1 MQLFSSHTL
10 AQRQSMVVSAQLQQ
24 AIHLL
29 ALGNSDLAAFIEQQ
43 SEENP
48 FLELALPPRQPAETG
63 LALPMSR
70 ASGDDDWDRIGSLAA
85 DPGPSLYAHVS
96 AEIARLDL
104 SPAERAAASVFLDAL
119 EPSGWL
125 GQPLAALAQRAGLTE
140 VEAEALLARLQG
152 IEPAGLF
159 ARSLAECLRL
169 QARDQGI
176 LTPRFAAI
184 LDHLP
189 MLAQADLKG
198 LCRVCG
204 CTMDE
209 LRADLRLLRGLNP
222 KPGAVYETFIP
233 PQRAPDVIVT
243 RGADGWAVD
252 LNRSTLPRVV
262 IRADEARAMARSTPS
277 AREKAGAYVGERLAV
292 ARWLQRAVEHR
303 NQTILK
309 VAAEIMRRQTAFL
322 EQGAAHLKPMIL
334 REVADAVG
342 VHESTVSRVTTGML
356 VQTPQGTLPLK
367 SFFSTALAGAAGED
381 CGSAAA
387 VRHRIRQL
395 VQAEDPRHP
404 LSDDEIARIISGEG
418 TVLARRTVAKYRDM
432 LSIGSS
438 TQRRRQAALSGQA

>member
-1 MQLFSSHTL
+1 MQLYQSHTL

-29 ALGNSDLAAFIEQQ
+29 ALGNTDLATFIEQQ
-43 SEENP
+43 AEENP
-48 FLELALPPRQPAETG
+48 FVELALPPRGGAEPG
-63 LALPMSR
+63 LALPMVRR
-70 ASGDDDWDRIGSLAA
+70 ADDEEWDRIGSLAA
-85 DPGPSLYAHVS
+85 DPGPSLYAHVT

-104 SPAERAAASVFLDAL
+104 TAAERMGASVFLDAL

-125 GQPLAALAQRAGLTE
+125 GQPLAVLAQRAGLA
-140 VEAEALLARLQG
+140 EAEAEVLLARLQA

-159 ARSLAECLRL
+159 ARNLAECLRL
-169 QARDQGI
+169 QARERGI
-176 LTPRFAAI
+176 LTARFAMI

-189 MLAQADLKG
+189 MLALADLKG

-204 CTMDE
+204 CSMDE

-222 KPGAVYETFIP
+222 KPGAVFETFVA

-243 RGADGWAVD
+243 QGANGWSVD

-262 IRADEARAMARSTPS
+262 IRKDEARAVTRGPIAG
-277 AREKAGAYVGERLAV
+277 REKAGAYVGERLAV
-292 ARWLQRAVEHR
+292 ARWLHRAVEHR

-356 VQTPQGTLPLK
+356 VQTPQGTLPMK
-367 SFFSTALAGAAGED
+367 SFFSTALGSVAGD
-381 CGSAAA
+381 DSGSAAA

-404 LSDDEIARIISGEG
+404 LSDDEIARVISAEG
-418 TVLARRTVAKYRDM
+418 TVLARRTVAKYREM